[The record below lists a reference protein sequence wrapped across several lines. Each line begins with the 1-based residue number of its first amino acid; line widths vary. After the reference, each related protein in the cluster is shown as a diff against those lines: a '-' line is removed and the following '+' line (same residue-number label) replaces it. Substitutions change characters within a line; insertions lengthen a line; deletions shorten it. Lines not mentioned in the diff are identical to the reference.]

1 MTNPSPPIPYIHQ
14 PHMVHAAVI
23 PNGETNQAEDDSEAE
38 VTLHEAHD
46 IRKAQILDNRNFHI
60 LSFLFNTLCSG
71 IMPPSSLFRGQR
83 FFSGFSRYI
92 YMEWV
97 LHLRM
102 MAQPFPGV
110 PYEALQSLPFVVR
123 QADSVNQSHR

>member
-71 IMPPSSLFRGQR
+71 IMPPSSLFRGND
-83 FFSGFSRYI
+83 FSLDFHDI
-92 YMEWV
+92 YGVDSSFKNDGAAVFWRS
-97 LHLRM
+97 LRS
-102 MAQPFPGV
+102 ASKPAV
-110 PYEALQSLPFVVR
+110 RRALGR
-123 QADSVNQSHR
+123 

>member
-1 MTNPSPPIPYIHQ
+1 
-14 PHMVHAAVI
+14 MVHAAVI

-92 YMEWV
+92 Y
-97 LHLRM
+97 
-102 MAQPFPGV
+102 GV
-110 PYEALQSLPFVVR
+110 GSSFKNDDAAVFWRSPRSASKPVVR
-123 QADSVNQSHR
+123 RASGR